1 MSLKQRIKKQRLMHP
16 AVEAELVLPG
26 EPMIY
31 SIKYPIGNRSRAS
44 QYFRNMKWKS
54 LLKCFFKSYYR
65 TITPVVVIVHF
76 FVTPPE
82 SIKISP
88 KELSKEATPAVF
100 AYELCDYLLSFLE
113 MLHHVLI
120 NSYKQIVKV
129 EVDKFYSNNPRTV
142 FKFMKWDQYV
152 QLQNNNSVLPETQV
166 VSETKREEQSMVQP
180 FEPGNAED
188 KRICEAISSGTTSDD
203 TALTY
208 WPASSDCSLSD
219 TSPIEPTRK
228 KTRTAKLPTAHKET
242 RRRQSREVSE

>member
-1 MSLKQRIKKQRLMHP
+1 MSQKQLIKKQRLMHP
-16 AVEAELVLPG
+16 AVDAELVLPG

-65 TITPVVVIVHF
+65 TSTPVVVIVRF

-82 SIKISP
+82 SVNISL
-88 KELSKEATPAVF
+88 KDLSKEATPAVF
-100 AYELCDYLLSFLE
+100 AYEVCDYLLSFLE

-120 NSYKQIVKV
+120 NSYKQIVKL

-152 QLQNNNSVLPETQV
+152 QLQNNNSVFPETKV
-166 VSETKREEQSMVQP
+166 VSEAKRQEQSMVQP

-188 KRICEAISSGTTSDD
+188 KRICEAISTGTTSDER
-203 TALTY
+203 AITY
-208 WPASSDCSLSD
+208 WTHTSHSTLSD
-219 TSPIEPTRK
+219 TCTAKPTRK
-228 KTRTAKLPTAHKET
+228 KTRTAKLPTTHKET
-242 RRRQSREVSE
+242 RWGQSREVSE